1 MYFFRHAGEPNF
13 SFRPPLFFREPAR
26 RVEDLVDLRRRR
38 EGPALALRPPKL
50 MGGGAAV
57 GGVGPEGVA
66 IAPPGSTGEL
76 RSA

>member
-13 SFRPPLFFREPAR
+13 SFRPVFFFREPAR
-26 RVEDLVDLRRRR
+26 RVEDLLDLRRRR
-38 EGPALALRPPKL
+38 CGPPLARPPKL
-50 MGGGAAV
+50 IGGGAAV